1 MHKDIL
7 TINSIKA
14 IIPDTMSIH
23 FGGDFNS
30 SVMIQIVFN
39 FYPGSLSIVKSIC
52 FKSVQCIELVLYFG
66 HMKDSI
72 LILLSFFLIVNQVS
86 SQSTDRFI
94 RVVGNSSH
102 TFMADGLK
110 AEISV
115 SEVAGND
122 YKKTSPVP
130 FEEVHSRFIT
140 ELGNIG
146 IPETALVRTDKN
158 TPKANQAPFR
168 NYTLNVNDKTK
179 IQAVQD
185 ISLDGVR
192 VSSVLYT
199 FHPADAEIERQLTI
213 NAIEDAK
220 RKAESISKEIEMRV
234 GKILN
239 IEDTSTGCCGEI
251 KDSKE
256 SVTTVTYHVNVTFE
270 LKDK

>member
-1 MHKDIL
+1 M
-7 TINSIKA
+7 A
-14 IIPDTMSIH
+14 I
-23 FGGDFNS
+23 FN
-30 SVMIQIVFN
+30 
-39 FYPGSLSIVKSIC
+39 YSLR
-52 FKSVQCIELVLYFG
+52 SVQSIELDSYIS

-72 LILLSFFLIVNQVS
+72 LMLLSFFLVFNQAS

-94 RVVGNSSH
+94 RVVGNASH

-115 SEVAGND
+115 SEVNGNE
-122 YKKTSPVP
+122 YKKVSPIS
-130 FEEVHSRFIT
+130 FDDVHSRFIT
-140 ELGNIG
+140 ELSKIG
-146 IPETALVRTDKN
+146 VPETALIRTDKN
-158 TPKANQAPFR
+158 TPKANQGPYR
-168 NYTLNVNDKTK
+168 NYTLTINDKSK
-179 IQAVQD
+179 IQALQEMN
-185 ISLDGVR
+185 LDGVR
-192 VSSVLYT
+192 VNSTLYT
-199 FHPADAEIERQLTI
+199 YQPADAEIERQLTI

-220 RKAESISKEIEMRV
+220 RKAESISKEVRMRV